1 MKNIKF
7 HHSSFKEWKKAVQDN
22 LNYDYSTIINKN
34 AIHQSNFKI
43 KYSLKQLISISHLV
57 VFWFLP
63 SSVLLGFL
71 GLGLFIWGAVLHKTT
86 NLISCSNNLLGWGIF
101 LFFFSIFIIALIE
114 LLSII
119 FLKKQFNFLFNQLIK
134 ANENEIIIKNWNLYP
149 LALKMCYYHD
159 RWKQWRIDYYD
170 SPLKVFNYFL
180 CIKTMTVLFN
190 TANKL
195 KNQK

>member
-1 MKNIKF
+1 MKNIKS
-7 HHSSFKEWKKAVQDN
+7 HYSLYKEWKKAVQDN
-22 LNYDYSTIINKN
+22 LNYDYSVIINKN
-34 AIHQSNFKI
+34 AINKSNFKI
-43 KYSLKQLISISHLV
+43 KYSLKQLINLSHLV

-63 SSVLLGFL
+63 SFALLGFL
-71 GLGLFIWGAVLHKTT
+71 GIGLFIWGAVWHKIT

-101 LFFFSIFIIALIE
+101 LLFFSIFIIALIE

-134 ANENEIIIKNWNLYP
+134 ANEEEIVIKNWNLYP

-159 RWKQWRIDYYD
+159 KWKQWGIDYPD

-180 CIKTMTVLFN
+180 CIKIMTVLFS

-195 KNQK
+195 KNRK